1 MVWAGM
7 GIPQSL
13 DSQHSQDQARQE
25 EDLRSLGNNSP
36 PTGLSTGNGLQEEG
50 RNEQVLQ
57 LGVLSVSRGDVGQED
72 GLIVSLAL
80 MKTGATHL
88 DDTSS
93 SPHGSDTGVVE
104 GPVVGLGSL
113 SHEHETLS
121 VRHDL
126 GGVKSLLKVA
136 DLSAHPCWS

>member
-1 MVWAGM
+1 MK
-7 GIPQSL
+7 
-13 DSQHSQDQARQE
+13 RNY
-25 EDLRSLGNNSP
+25 LRGLGNNSP
-36 PTGLSTGNGLQEEG
+36 PTGLSLGNGLQEEG

-57 LGVLSVSRGDVGQED
+57 LGVLSVGSSDVGQED
-72 GLIVSLAL
+72 GLGISTASCFLCW
-80 MKTGATHL
+80 THL

-126 GGVKSLLKVA
+126 GGVKGLLKVA
-136 DLSAHPCWS
+136 MLSAAFDSYEPKKLTR